1 MACLARGGKC
11 GLRAASGPRLAS
23 AASRSASAA
32 MPNPEPM
39 VRSTSLR
46 LHFMVLPS
54 VDEEEL
60 VGAEQDLR
68 VLLPGVVAAT
78 QVVEAEPRFLPGRVS
93 PENHAV
99 GLLDFSLVVP
109 SRQPRGEP
117 ARGERHESAVHQ
129 EQA

>member
-68 VLLPGVVAAT
+68 VLVPGVLVAA
-78 QVVEAEPRFLPGRVS
+78 QVVEAEPRFLPGRVWS
-93 PENHAV
+93 ENDAV
-99 GLLDFSLVVP
+99 GVLALSLLVP
-109 SRQPRGEP
+109 TRQPRGEP
-117 ARGERHESAVHQ
+117 ARGDR
-129 EQA
+129 